1 MSYPTVEEYSARYR
15 ALGMERRPFAVDN
28 PSTPR
33 QTDEVTPTTDI
44 VGTNEIA
51 DRLGVGAQ
59 TVRTWAQRPY
69 LNFPEPDYRVS
80 GVPAWEWETIRV
92 WAEETGRLT
101 KGDA

>member
-1 MSYPTVEEYSARYR
+1 MTAEPCN
-15 ALGMERRPFAVDN
+15 AVA
-28 PSTPR
+28 
-33 QTDEVTPTTDI
+33 VTPTTDI